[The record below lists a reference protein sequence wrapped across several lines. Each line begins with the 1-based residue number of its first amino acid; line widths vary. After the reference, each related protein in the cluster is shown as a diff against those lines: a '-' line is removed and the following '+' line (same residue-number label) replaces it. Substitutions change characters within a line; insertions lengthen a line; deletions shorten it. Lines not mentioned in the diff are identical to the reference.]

1 MSAVFPVPGSV
12 EELAAFTR
20 LQARLP
26 ALFERVFGDPLV
38 PRTVVIVPGL
48 SMDPDVLAKVVG
60 GLHYEE
66 RQLAMLMLLRLPN
79 TRIVFVSST
88 PLEPAIVD
96 YYLGLLP
103 GVPLAAS
110 RPRLVLL
117 SASDASP
124 VTLTQK
130 VLDRPRLLERIRQAM
145 GDPEDAH
152 LSCFNVTP
160 GERTLAVRLGIP
172 LYGCDPGLQHHG
184 GKSGSRRIFREAGV
198 PLPDGAEGLA
208 SVPDLAESLAAL
220 KSGKPE
226 LLRAVVKLNDGF
238 SGEGNAVFSFAGCP
252 AERVRHWVEAHLPL
266 NLAFEAR
273 DMCWDLYTAK
283 LAAMGGIVEEWIA
296 GAGVRSPSVQLRITP
311 VGGLEVISTHD
322 QILGGPSGQ
331 IFQACTFPADPAYA
345 REIQRLALTIGQV
358 LQAKGALGR
367 FSVDFVSVPGDDDW
381 RHVAIEINLRK
392 GGTTH
397 TFQML
402 QFLTQGHYD
411 AGRAEFATPDDG
423 SRSYYATDNVVN
435 PLYRRLTPEDLVEV
449 TDRHDLHFDAQRN
462 RGVVFTLI
470 GALSEFG
477 KIGIVAIDR
486 DRESAHALF
495 RSTVQ
500 VLDTEAARD

>member
-1 MSAVFPVPGSV
+1 M
-12 EELAAFTR
+12 R
-20 LQARLP
+20 
-26 ALFERVFGDPLV
+26 
-38 PRTVVIVPGL
+38 
-48 SMDPDVLAKVVG
+48 
-60 GLHYEE
+60 
-66 RQLAMLMLLRLPN
+66 
-79 TRIVFVSST
+79 
-88 PLEPAIVD
+88 
-96 YYLGLLP
+96 
-103 GVPLAAS
+103 
-110 RPRLVLL
+110 
-117 SASDASP
+117 
-124 VTLTQK
+124 
-130 VLDRPRLLERIRQAM
+130 
-145 GDPEDAH
+145 
-152 LSCFNVTP
+152 
-160 GERTLAVRLGIP
+160 
-172 LYGCDPGLQHHG
+172 
-184 GKSGSRRIFREAGV
+184 
-198 PLPDGAEGLA
+198 
-208 SVPDLAESLAAL
+208 
-220 KSGKPE
+220 
-226 LLRAVVKLNDGF
+226 
-238 SGEGNAVFSFAGCP
+238 
-252 AERVRHWVEAHLPL
+252 
-266 NLAFEAR
+266 
-273 DMCWDLYTAK
+273 WDLYTTK

-345 REIQRLALTIGQV
+345 REIQRLALRIGQV
-358 LQAKGALGR
+358 LLAKGALGR
-367 FSVDFVSVPGDDDW
+367 FSVDFVSVPGDDGW

-486 DRESAHALF
+486 DRESALALF